1 PRKLGLHLRNV
12 AAEVVKNFF
21 CRCGDVFWI
30 CLERSPVRSKV
41 GKACLL
47 GDDQHLGLDAFHF
60 VKAKLMYFIGGHV
73 RGSAAVNVILVAL
86 LPVRKRGDCKS
97 GAALRRVFLADECRE
112 ALISRDDISVD
123 RIRDLLRQALLIFR
137 GDAYRIFLCGKKKW
151 ICVDNAL
158 ALHWNFLKKEPDRH
172 QLVFHSGTKDLRGL
186 GEDARDLM

>member
-123 RIRDLLRQALLIFR
+123 GIRDLLRQALLIFVGRRNGFASIMPWHCTGTFSRRNRTGISLSFIPARRTSVVWVKTR
-137 GDAYRIFLCGKKKW
+137 GI
-151 ICVDNAL
+151 
-158 ALHWNFLKKEPDRH
+158 
-172 QLVFHSGTKDLRGL
+172 
-186 GEDARDLM
+186 